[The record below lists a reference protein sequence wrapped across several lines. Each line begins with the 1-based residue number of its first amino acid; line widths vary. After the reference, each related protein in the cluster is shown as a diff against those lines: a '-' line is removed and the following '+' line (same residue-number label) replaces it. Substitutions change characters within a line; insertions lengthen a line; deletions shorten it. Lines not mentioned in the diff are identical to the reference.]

1 MKALKVAFTL
11 WPQFNLQ
18 CNEAKTIAS
27 FIEVVYLYV
36 VPLYVLSHCQS
47 GNFFFFTAPIINFA
61 LYERPNKIE
70 VFSLR

>member
-47 GNFFFFTAPIINFA
+47 GNFFFFTAPFINFS
-61 LYERPNKIE
+61 LYVGPLKIE